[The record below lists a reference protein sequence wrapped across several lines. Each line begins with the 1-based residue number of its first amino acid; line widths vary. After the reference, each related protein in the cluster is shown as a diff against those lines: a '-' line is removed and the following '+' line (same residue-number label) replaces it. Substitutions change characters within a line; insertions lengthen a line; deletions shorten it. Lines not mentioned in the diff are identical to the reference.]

1 MPRKANQILISLL
14 ILCNTAFTQSIDYD
28 LTTSADTK
36 LKMGQY
42 FDNVIFENKEVIYT
56 ITRREI
62 TGFIQEKS
70 IDVELYDR
78 SLKKLRKKTLS
89 LEYKS
94 NLLQY
99 EALKYLN
106 GKLYLFTSFFNSAKK
121 KNYLFMEVYDGLSLK
136 RLQRMEIVGEFD
148 SVNRYE
154 SGFIS
159 FEESFDKSKFLV
171 YCQLSSKRKDNE
183 KVYCIVFDKG
193 MDVLWENTLELPYLD
208 NDLNVFEYRVSNTGG
223 VYFLCRYFNKEGRRT
238 GNYLLASFNYG
249 GVDLH
254 EYKLSLEGRYISDL
268 SFLVNNDNE
277 LVISGLYS
285 NTNWN
290 RAKGVVYFRI
300 DPISKSVKFANTDEL
315 DPELIVDAI
324 DYSSGKRRERV
335 LSSPDKLAKLELEN
349 FVIRDLVP
357 RSDGG
362 LLMFTEKF
370 YVREYNSMNSGFY
383 TGRPVGGGAINY
395 SYHYEEIIVYN
406 ISPKGEI
413 QWSTMIPK
421 TQASFNDRGYY
432 LGYSYAI
439 TSKGINIIFN
449 DFGNSMNSNQ
459 SSFINT
465 RTTST
470 IPIIWRIDQ
479 NGKTKN
485 QNLSLMSKRFS
496 IVPKNTA
503 QISGNS
509 VFIYQGGRGIQQ
521 FSILKL

>member
-1 MPRKANQILISLL
+1 MPVKTNLILISFLM
-14 ILCNTAFTQSIDYD
+14 LCNVLVAQTIDYD
-28 LTTSADTK
+28 LATSGDSK

-42 FDNVIFENKEVIYT
+42 FDQVIFDNKEVIYT
-56 ITRREI
+56 ITRRKI
-62 TGFIQEKS
+62 TGFIEEKT

-78 SLKKLRKKTLS
+78 SLKKLKKKSLS

-121 KNYLFMEVYDGLSLK
+121 KNYLFMEVYDGLTLK
-136 RLQRMEIVGEFD
+136 RLQRMEIVGEFE

-154 SGFIS
+154 SGFIG

-183 KVYCIVFDKG
+183 KVYCIVFDKE
-193 MDVLWENTLELPYLD
+193 MNVLWENIQELPYPD
-208 NDLNVFEYRVSNTGG
+208 KNLNVFEYRVSNTGG
-223 VYFLCRYFNKEGRRT
+223 VYFLCRNFNKEGNRT
-238 GNYLLASFNYG
+238 GDYLLASFNYG

-254 EYKLSLEGRYISDL
+254 EYKLSLDNKVISDL
-268 SFLVNNDNE
+268 SFLVNNEDK
-277 LVISGLYS
+277 LVIAGLYS
-285 NTNWN
+285 STSWN
-290 RAKGVVYFRI
+290 KVKGIVYFRI
-300 DPISKSVKFANTDEL
+300 DPITKRAQVSNAEEL
-315 DPELIVDAI
+315 APELIVDAI
-324 DYSSGKRRERV
+324 DYSSGKRRERI
-335 LSSPDKLAKLELEN
+335 LSSPDKLSKLELEN

-370 YVREYNSMNSGFY
+370 YIREYNSTNSGFY
-383 TGRPVGGGAINY
+383 TGRPVGTSAINY

-406 ISPKGEI
+406 ISPSGEI

-421 TQASFNDRGYY
+421 IQASFNDKGYH
-432 LGYSYAI
+432 LGYNYAI

-449 DFGNSMNSNQ
+449 DFGSSVNRNQ
-459 SSFINT
+459 LDFRSRNVNT
-465 RTTST
+465 V
-470 IPIIWRIDQ
+470 PIIWRIDQ
-479 NGKTKN
+479 GGKTKN
-485 QNLSLMSKRFS
+485 NTLNRMSKRFM

-509 VFIYQGGRGIQQ
+509 IFIYQGGRGIQQ